1 MDDVAY
7 FTYAAQIMKNP
18 FDPYGFEIAE
28 GVPAN
33 HELLPPLLPYCL
45 APALSLFEDNPFL
58 WKLCLL
64 PFGLVL
70 VFSLHV
76 LFQRFAP
83 SLEIPLTWF
92 TVLSPA
98 FLPSWNL
105 MADVPVMALGF
116 LSLHF
121 FLAACDRSSVVLAI
135 LAGMGAGLAMQTKY
149 VAFMIPTLM
158 LIYAILFRKLP
169 LGMLASIIS
178 MVFFVAWEFL
188 FSA

>member
-1 MDDVAY
+1 MDQCRNGARFSGELLKIFSFFSLFLLALIYTLLNCLKPLHMDDVAY

-58 WKLCLL
+58 WKLSLL

-121 FLAACDRSSVVLAI
+121 FLKACDRSSVALAI
-135 LAGMGAGLAMQTKY
+135 LAGMGAGLAM
-149 VAFMIPTLM
+149 
-158 LIYAILFRKLP
+158 
-169 LGMLASIIS
+169 
-178 MVFFVAWEFL
+178 
-188 FSA
+188 